1 MTTVSHRQSNSHGSF
16 ANPLT
21 VSSNLTVLVN
31 ADIFVAEVSNN
42 NINCID
48 CVWFGTFSTIES
60 EKPTLATPLA
70 VCHSEI
76 AIKLD
81 LQSCIIGFL
90 DKMAVLQE

>member
-1 MTTVSHRQSNSHGSF
+1 MTAASHRQTNSHGSF

-31 ADIFVAEVSNN
+31 VDIFAADVSTN

-48 CVWFGTFSTIES
+48 CVWFGTFSTIEC
-60 EKPTLATPLA
+60 EKPTLTTAHAATNPE
-70 VCHSEI
+70 V

>member
-1 MTTVSHRQSNSHGSF
+1 MTAVSHRQTNSHDSF

-31 ADIFVAEVSNN
+31 VDIFVPEMTNN
-42 NINCID
+42 SINCID

-60 EKPTLATPLA
+60 EKPTLTTAHAATNP
-70 VCHSEI
+70 EI

-81 LQSCIIGFL
+81 LQSCIIGLL
-90 DKMAVLQE
+90 DKMAFL

>member
-1 MTTVSHRQSNSHGSF
+1 MTAVSHRQTNSHGSF

-31 ADIFVAEVSNN
+31 VDIIVVEVSSN

-48 CVWFGTFSTIES
+48 SVWFGTFSTIES
-60 EKPTLATPLA
+60 EKPTLTTAHAATNP
-70 VCHSEI
+70 EI

-81 LQSCIIGFL
+81 LQSCIIGLL
-90 DKMAVLQE
+90 DKMGVL